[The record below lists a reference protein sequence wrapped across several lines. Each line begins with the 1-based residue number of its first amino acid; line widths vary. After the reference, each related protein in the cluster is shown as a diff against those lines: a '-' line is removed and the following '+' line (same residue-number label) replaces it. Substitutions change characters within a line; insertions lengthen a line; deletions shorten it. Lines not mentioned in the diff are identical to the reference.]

1 MLRPHQFWPK
11 SRRKADGLDPF
22 HHLQKR
28 RPGPPQ
34 RRAQKGGVEA
44 ENPLETIEIAKTFI
58 KKWSRIMQLIHIDTC
73 GTFQVSSTNDSEC
86 IYRTVFWPK
95 RPAVGYAMS
104 SDLDGWVMVESFA
117 VSAITFWGTQ
127 MEVSINGAPKKWMV
141 YSIL

>member
-58 KKWSRIMQLIHIDTC
+58 KK
-73 GTFQVSSTNDSEC
+73 
-86 IYRTVFWPK
+86 
-95 RPAVGYAMS
+95 
-104 SDLDGWVMVESFA
+104 
-117 VSAITFWGTQ
+117 
-127 MEVSINGAPKKWMV
+127 
-141 YSIL
+141 